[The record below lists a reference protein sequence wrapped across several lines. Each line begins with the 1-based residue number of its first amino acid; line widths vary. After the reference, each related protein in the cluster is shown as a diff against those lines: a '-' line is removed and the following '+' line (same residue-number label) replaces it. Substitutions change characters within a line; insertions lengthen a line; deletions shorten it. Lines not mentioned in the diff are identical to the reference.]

1 MILLLQIEAAT
12 GASCETVQEREL
24 KYGTW
29 ETVKAVP
36 NQSTGT
42 WG

>member
-1 MILLLQIEAAT
+1 
-12 GASCETVQEREL
+12 VQEREL
-24 KYGTW
+24 KCGTW

-36 NQSTGT
+36 NQRTGT